1 MTLLPSLIAFTGAA
15 SLLTV
20 TPGPDSALILRTAAI
35 EGPRTALMTGI
46 GILLGCAVWGLA
58 AAVGLGALLA
68 ASETAYTVLRWIG
81 AAYLLWLG
89 LKLLIAP
96 RRVFDADAGARAA
109 GTGRAWLARG
119 FLTNILNP
127 KVGLFYVSFLPQFI
141 PAGADVVGVT
151 LAMTAIHAG
160 LTVLWFALLTA
171 ATAPLAGFLR
181 RRGVVTWLDRIT
193 GGLFVGF
200 AVKLALD
207 SRR

>member
-1 MTLLPSLIAFTGAA
+1 MTLLPALLAFTGAA
-15 SLLTV
+15 ALLTV

-35 EGPRTALMTGI
+35 EGPRTALMAGV
-46 GILLGCAVWGLA
+46 GILLGCGAWGVA
-58 AAVGLGALLA
+58 AAVGLGALLE
-68 ASETAYTVLRWIG
+68 ASGTAYTALRWIG

-96 RRVFDADAGARAA
+96 RRTFDANSGPNSAA
-109 GTGRAWLARG
+109 NGRAWLARG

-127 KVGLFYVSFLPQFI
+127 RVGLFYVSFLPQFI
-141 PAGADVVGVT
+141 PAGADVVGLT
-151 LAMTAIHAG
+151 LVMTAIHAG

-171 ATAPLAGFLR
+171 ATAPLAGWLR
-181 RRGVVTWLDRIT
+181 GRGVVTWLDRVT